1 MLSLSHPTF
10 LLPLPMEGRKGAKG
24 ASEDRQACAAAQA
37 LKPSKPFS
45 IASQR
50 RMALPTNVSL
60 TIVDVIGRDSSTA
73 QVFDRPLRPSRTESS
88 RSLSEKPFALLVVR
102 AHFEC
107 EGTLLTEL

>member
-1 MLSLSHPTF
+1 MLSLSPPTF

-45 IASQR
+45 IASRR

-73 QVFDRPLRPSRTESS
+73 QVFDHPLRPGRAESS

>member
-1 MLSLSHPTF
+1 
-10 LLPLPMEGRKGAKG
+10 
-24 ASEDRQACAAAQA
+24 
-37 LKPSKPFS
+37 
-45 IASQR
+45 
-50 RMALPTNVSL
+50 MALPTNVSL

-107 EGTLLTEL
+107 EGTLLAEL

>member
-10 LLPLPMEGRKGAKG
+10 LLPLPMGERKGAKG
-24 ASEDRQACAAAQA
+24 AGEDRQACAAAQA

-45 IASQR
+45 IASRR

-73 QVFDRPLRPSRTESS
+73 QVFDHPLRPGRAKSS
-88 RSLSEKPFALLVVR
+88 RSLSENPLRF
-102 AHFEC
+102 
-107 EGTLLTEL
+107 